1 MFVYTAAQVDQN
13 VYVVVFL
20 EQDKIGLND
29 DPDRRDGYLFLFY
42 HFRPEEKKCAPDPP
56 PNKIRIGKRWTNYY
70 TMDIICMH
78 SLLGFFLFCRR
89 QRQLFGRTTKSR

>member
-20 EQDKIGLND
+20 EQYKIDLND

-56 PNKIRIGKRWTNYY
+56 PNKIRIGKR
-70 TMDIICMH
+70 
-78 SLLGFFLFCRR
+78 
-89 QRQLFGRTTKSR
+89 